1 MVFNPSKLRFGRKVV
16 DCAGFTVTDNWFS
29 ADQEDV
35 GGDCKLSQTCERDWS
50 HGVVR
55 PGNQVAYSF
64 AQTEEMAPFRDLL
77 KRNRQFF
84 WKNNMD
90 TFLERAQVKIVE
102 EWVKR
107 L

>member
-1 MVFNPSKLRFGRKVV
+1 MLEAIANFPKPVS
-16 DCAGFTVTDNWFS
+16 VTDAMVWF
-29 ADQEDV
+29 D
-35 GGDCKLSQTCERDWS
+35 L
-50 HGVVR
+50 
-55 PGNQVAYSF
+55 GNQVAYSF